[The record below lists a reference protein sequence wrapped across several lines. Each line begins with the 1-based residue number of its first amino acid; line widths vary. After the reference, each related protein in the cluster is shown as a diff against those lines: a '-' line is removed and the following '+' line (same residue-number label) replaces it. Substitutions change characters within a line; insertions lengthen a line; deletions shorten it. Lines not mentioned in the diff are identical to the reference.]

1 MAYET
6 RRERRLRREAEQRAA
21 ARARLKAFFAAV
33 FLIGLFVFIVMYMS
47 HQRIDFT
54 AEGAQERKTTSQGD
68 RTNDK
73 DSGQTETKN
82 QTPRAQEIVAALPGK
97 ISEIN
102 NNLGIKERNG
112 LADLPSQTST
122 AVAIVD
128 LSDQNRGSANYNGD
142 MQFTSAS
149 TYKLWVAYMMVQD
162 VESGRRTWSSRING
176 TTWNDCFTRM
186 IVNSD
191 NACPETYLSVN
202 GYSKLDQTVASLG
215 MSGQTAFTPGN
226 MRTSANDLTLILQ
239 KLYRGELMSEENKNK
254 LYELMGRQQFRQG
267 IPSGVGGSAAV
278 YDKVGWL
285 DAIVNDA
292 AIVHGGKGDYI
303 LVIMTNGE
311 SWDYVAQLAAWINS
325 EMNK

>member
-1 MAYET
+1 MVYES
-6 RRERRLRREAEQRAA
+6 RRARRLKREAEQREANRRRVKGFLA
-21 ARARLKAFFAAV
+21 VAVFCAFF
-33 FLIGLFVFIVMYMS
+33 IFVTIYL
-47 HQRIDFT
+47 
-54 AEGAQERKTTSQGD
+54 
-68 RTNDK
+68 
-73 DSGQTETKN
+73 SGQDLRLAVELPESSSSEKVDTASAKAKPAN
-82 QTPRAQEIVAALPGK
+82 AMPRTQEIVAALPGK

-102 NNLGIKERNG
+102 NNLGIKERSD
-112 LADLPSQTST
+112 LTDLPSQTST

-191 NACPETYLSVN
+191 NACPETYLSAN

-267 IPSGVGGSAAV
+267 IPSGVGDSAAV

>member
-1 MAYET
+1 MVYES
-6 RRERRLRREAEQRAA
+6 RRARRLRQEAEKREATRRRAKGFLA
-21 ARARLKAFFAAV
+21 ALVFCAFF
-33 FLIGLFVFIVMYMS
+33 IFVTIYL
-47 HQRIDFT
+47 
-54 AEGAQERKTTSQGD
+54 
-68 RTNDK
+68 
-73 DSGQTETKN
+73 SGQDLRLAVKLPDSSASEKVDAAKVKK
-82 QTPRAQEIVAALPGK
+82 QTPQAQEIVAKLPDK
-97 ISEIN
+97 INEIN
-102 NNLGIKERNG
+102 SNLGIGQRTN
-112 LADLPSQTST
+112 LADLPNQTST

-128 LSDQNRGSANYNGD
+128 LSDQGRGNASYNGD

-162 VESGRRTWSSRING
+162 VESGRRTWNSRING
-176 TTWNDCFTRM
+176 TTWDDCFTKM

-191 NACPETYLSVN
+191 NACPETYLSAN
-202 GYSKLDQTVASLG
+202 GYSKLDQAVANLG

-226 MRTSANDLTLILQ
+226 MRTSANDLALMLQ
-239 KLYRGELMSEENKNK
+239 KLYRNELMSEDNKNK
-254 LYELMGRQQFRQG
+254 LYGLMARQQFRQG
-267 IPSGVGGSAAV
+267 IPTGVGNSAVV

-311 SWDYVAQLAAWINS
+311 SWQYVAQLAAWINT